1 MKYMMK
7 YDRKSGNTYKRGITL
22 AELLISIAILSVI
35 TYTMS
40 IFQRDIF
47 SLNFSA
53 QNSLS
58 AQLDARH
65 LLKQMVAELRES
77 SSSSLGAYPIALAS
91 TSALTFYTD
100 VDNDGVK
107 ERIRYFL
114 SGTTLKRAQLTPIG
128 SPFVYVDAN
137 EKITSVVANI
147 ANNATTSIF
156 SYYPSTF
163 AGTTTPLAQPVI
175 IANIRMIGIKV
186 VIEKDANKSPT
197 PIVVTTSVV
206 LRNLKDNL

>member
-1 MKYMMK
+1 MKYNWK
-7 YDRKSGNTYKRGITL
+7 YNRGITL
-22 AELLISIAILSVI
+22 PELVISVAILGVVA
-35 TYTMS
+35 YTVS

-47 SLNFSA
+47 TLNFSA
-53 QNSLS
+53 QNNLA

-65 LLKQMVAELRES
+65 LLKQMIAELREAS
-77 SSSSLGAYPIALAS
+77 ASSLGAYPIAFAS

-100 VDNDGVK
+100 VDNDGIK
-107 ERIRYFL
+107 ERIRYYL
-114 SGTTLKRAQLTPIG
+114 SGTTLRRAQLTPTG
-128 SPFVYVDAN
+128 SPLVYVDAN
-137 EKITSVVANI
+137 EKITSVVANV

-156 SYYPSTF
+156 TYYPSTF
-163 AGTTTPLAQPVI
+163 AGTTTPLAQPVT

-186 VIEKDANKSPT
+186 VIEKDVNKSPT